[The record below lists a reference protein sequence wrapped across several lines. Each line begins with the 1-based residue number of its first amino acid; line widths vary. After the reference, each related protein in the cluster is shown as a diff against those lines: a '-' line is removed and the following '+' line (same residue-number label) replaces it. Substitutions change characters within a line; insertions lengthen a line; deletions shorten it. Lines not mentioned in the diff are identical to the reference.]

1 MKMFDSDS
9 GYNRIDDNNEVDDRT
24 PPKILIGMNIP
35 ERLYCWKIFNL
46 FCFQL
51 LYYITNDW

>member
-1 MKMFDSDS
+1 MSVFQIMKMFDSDS

-35 ERLYCWKIFNL
+35 ERLYC
-46 FCFQL
+46 
-51 LYYITNDW
+51 